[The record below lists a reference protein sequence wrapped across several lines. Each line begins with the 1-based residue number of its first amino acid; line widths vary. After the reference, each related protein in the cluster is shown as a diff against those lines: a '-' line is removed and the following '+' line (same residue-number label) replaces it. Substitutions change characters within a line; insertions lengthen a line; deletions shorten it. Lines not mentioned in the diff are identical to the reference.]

1 MPGEKIE
8 AGDEVLHRPSG
19 QKWAILGV
27 DSERGYILPMGWPF
41 QLEKLADCELAPDGK
56 GKHKKHVDAAA
67 LRTRKE
73 KFGRRFDDDREED
86 ARMDRE
92 WAL

>member
-1 MPGEKIE
+1 VGHPRCGFRARLPPADGLAVPARE
-8 AGDEVLHRPSG
+8 A
-19 QKWAILGV
+19 
-27 DSERGYILPMGWPF
+27 RGLR
-41 QLEKLADCELAPDGK
+41 ARPDGK